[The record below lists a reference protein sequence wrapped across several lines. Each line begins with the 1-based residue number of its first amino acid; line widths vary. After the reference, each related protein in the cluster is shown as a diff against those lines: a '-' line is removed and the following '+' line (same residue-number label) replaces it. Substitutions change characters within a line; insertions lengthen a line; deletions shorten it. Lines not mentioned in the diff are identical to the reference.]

1 MPNERKLSKAHAGS
15 VDRDVLVTF
24 GARLKALR
32 VARKMSQSELALR
45 CEMDRSY
52 VSGLECGKRNPT
64 LKVLEKLAY
73 KLDVNLAQLLT
84 LKSPRK

>member
-1 MPNERKLSKAHAGS
+1 MSNNGNILLE
-15 VDRDVLVTF
+15 F

-32 VARKMSQSELALR
+32 VARKISQSEMASR

-64 LKVLEKLAY
+64 LKVLEKLAF

-84 LKSPRK
+84 LGSSRK